1 MLTNTYALNT
11 EIITTSTHSF
21 RNGNTCSECIILVVP
36 YTLVYPITQRLPK
49 KFEKKI
55 VYPCIKL
62 IGVGGVDLFK
72 NRF

>member
-11 EIITTSTHSF
+11 EIVTTSTHSF

-49 KFEKKI
+49 KFEKRLSI
-55 VYPCIKL
+55 PAL
-62 IGVGGVDLFK
+62 NLLG
-72 NRF
+72 